1 MVVEKDK
8 VITID
13 YTLKDSDGETIDSSE
28 ESEPL
33 VYLHGNGNL
42 IPGLEKQLQGKKE
55 GEKLSCVIRPEDAY
69 GEYDED
75 LVFTVQKSSFQDP
88 DKIEEGMQF
97 EAHGEDGARVVTV
110 VAVQGEE
117 VTVDANHPLA
127 GEDLHFDVKVVGIR
141 DATAEELTHGHVHS
155 LDGCEDDCDDD
166 CGCDCGDEGGCDC
179 GCCG

>member
-8 VITID
+8 VIKID

-33 VYLHGNGNL
+33 VYLHGKGNL
-42 IPGLEKQLQGKKE
+42 IPGLEKQLEGKKE
-55 GEKLSCVIRPEDAY
+55 GDKLSCVVGPADAY
-69 GEYDED
+69 GEYDEN
-75 LVFTVQKSSFQDP
+75 LVFTVQKSNFADP
-88 DKIEEGMQF
+88 AKIEEGMQF

-110 VAVQGEE
+110 VAVKGDE

-127 GEDLHFDVKVVGIR
+127 GEDLHFDVKVVEIR
-141 DATAEELTHGHVHS
+141 DATAEELAHGHVHS
-155 LDGCEDDCDDD
+155 HDGCDDD
-166 CGCDCGDEGGCDC
+166 CDCDCEDEGGCGC

>member
-13 YTLKDSDGETIDSSE
+13 YTLKDSDGQTIDSSE

-33 VYLHGNGNL
+33 VYLHGNDNL
-42 IPGLEKQLQGKKE
+42 IPGLEKQLEGKKE
-55 GEKLSCVIRPEDAY
+55 GDKLSCVVHPGEAY
-69 GEYDED
+69 GEYDEN
-75 LVFTVQKSSFQDP
+75 LVFTVKKSSFADP
-88 DKIEEGMQF
+88 SKIEEGMQF

-110 VAVQGEE
+110 VAVKGDD

-141 DATAEELTHGHVHS
+141 EATAEELAHGHVHS
-155 LDGCEDDCDDD
+155 HDECDDD
-166 CGCDCGDEGGCDC
+166 CDCGEEGGCGC

>member
-13 YTLKDSDGETIDSSE
+13 YTLKDSDGQTIDSSE

-33 VYLHGNGNL
+33 VYLHGNDNL
-42 IPGLEKQLQGKKE
+42 IPGLEKQLEGKKE
-55 GEKLSCVIRPEDAY
+55 GDKLSCVVHPGEAY
-69 GEYDED
+69 GEYDEN
-75 LVFTVQKSSFQDP
+75 LVFTVKKSSFADP
-88 DKIEEGMQF
+88 SKIEEGMQF

-110 VAVQGEE
+110 VAVKGDD

-141 DATAEELTHGHVHS
+141 EATAEELSHGHVHS
-155 LDGCEDDCDDD
+155 HDECDDD
-166 CGCDCGDEGGCDC
+166 CDCGEEGGCGC

>member
-8 VITID
+8 VIKID

-42 IPGLEKQLQGKKE
+42 IPGLEKQLEGKKE
-55 GEKLSCVIRPEDAY
+55 GDKLSCVVGPADAY
-69 GEYDED
+69 GEYDEN
-75 LVFTVQKSSFQDP
+75 LVFTVQKSNFADP
-88 DKIEEGMQF
+88 AKIEEGMQF

-110 VAVQGEE
+110 VAVKGDE

-127 GEDLHFDVKVVGIR
+127 GEDLHFDVKVVEIR
-141 DATAEELTHGHVHS
+141 DATAEELAHGHVHS
-155 LDGCEDDCDDD
+155 HDGCDDD
-166 CGCDCGDEGGCDC
+166 CDCDCEDEGGCGC